1 MPLSLLPGEQTLHES
16 DYTTKTGLFGSRS
29 ISIQIQVTDHRLVG
43 TEVLKQFGSSFL
55 GGGEFTRHVPLEMI
69 DGIQEGKSSS
79 PIWSLAAV
87 TLLILGIVFTI
98 TVIGAI
104 VGIPMIVLGAICLF
118 IWLLSRREGVSIFV
132 SGEEVIKVPM
142 RGRGGAEALVEAVE
156 LARLKRVNS
165 VATGQVA

>member
-1 MPLSLLPGEQTLHES
+1 MPLSLLPGEQMLHKS
-16 DYTTKTGLFGSRS
+16 DYTVRTGLFGSRS
-29 ISIQIQVTDHRLVG
+29 ISIQIRVTDHRLVG

-87 TLLILGIVFTI
+87 TLIIVGLILSVTLIL
-98 TVIGAI
+98 AI
-104 VGIPMIVLGAICLF
+104 AGIPMIVVGAICLF

-132 SGEEVIKVPM
+132 GEEEVIKVPM
-142 RGRGGAEALVEAVE
+142 RGRGSAEALVEAVE
-156 LARLKRVNS
+156 SARIKRVNS
-165 VATGQVA
+165 LATGEVT